1 MKNQR
6 GEGVIIALLAN
17 KIDLEDRDVSEEEG
31 MEMAK
36 NNRILFKEVS
46 AKTGMNIQ
54 EFFKEIAALLPEV
67 NEQTSRSKAELPAPG
82 GREEGQAKQS

>member
-1 MKNQR
+1 M
-6 GEGVIIALLAN
+6 IIALLAN

-67 NEQTSRSKAELPAPG
+67 NEQTSRSKTDISAPG
-82 GREEGQAKQS
+82 GREEIQTKQS